1 MENDDI
7 AFWDG
12 SCYDPFLFPMM
23 KERIKIRYSTINSLM
38 SDLALK
44 YGKEESPGI
53 WAPPLQRVQ
62 EVEEANKYHVSGTR
76 EKITVMERSRYREE
90 ILGRPRHKPGED
102 SVDPEDTAEEM
113 T

>member
-12 SCYDPFLFPMM
+12 SCYDPFLFPRM
-23 KERIKIRYSTINSLM
+23 KEQIYIRDSAINILM
-38 SDLALK
+38 SDLARK
-44 YGKEESPGI
+44 YGTEASPGI
-53 WAPPLQRVQ
+53 WELPLPTVQ
-62 EVEEANKYHVSGTR
+62 EVDEANKYHVSWTR

-90 ILGRPRHKPGED
+90 ILGLPRHKPGED